1 MVSNIRS
8 VALVVGTRPQIIKSV
23 PIVQAA
29 KAHSNL
35 EISIIHTGQH
45 YDYELSRA
53 FFSEFKLPAPI
64 ANLRVGSER
73 PAMQVARIMARLE
86 PIFLRTRPDI
96 VLVPGDT
103 NSALAAG
110 LTANKCNIPV
120 AHVEAGARSND
131 LTMPE
136 EVNRRVIDHIG
147 STLFTPTET
156 CNQNLRREGIAG
168 DRVVTTGDTMYDLF
182 SQCRARI
189 MARDIDDR
197 LGLSHKGYALLT
209 VHRQRTIEN
218 RKVILGIL
226 KAVLRLRGIKFV
238 LPIHPH
244 TRSRLKDFGLYRKL
258 TRAANVK
265 LIDPVGYFEIIK
277 LASSARLVATDS
289 GGLQKEAFWV
299 GTPCLTLRDSTEWV
313 ETIRRGANFLAGTDE
328 MQIIANVRKVLGR
341 QRRVQV
347 APNPFGD
354 GRASERIIATLLIR
368 RKR

>member
-1 MVSNIRS
+1 
-8 VALVVGTRPQIIKSV
+8 VVGTRPQIIKSA

-64 ANLRVGSER
+64 ANLRVGSEH
-73 PAMQVARIMARLE
+73 PAIQVAKTMARLE
-86 PIFLRTRPDI
+86 PVFLRTGPDI

-110 LTANKCNIPV
+110 LAANKCNIQL
-120 AHVEAGARSND
+120 AHVEAGARCND

-136 EVNRRVIDHIG
+136 EVNRRILDHIG

-156 CNQNLRREGIAG
+156 CNKNLRREGIAR
-168 DRVVTTGDTMYDLF
+168 DRVVSAGDTMYDLF
-182 SQCRARI
+182 SRCRAQI
-189 MARDIDDR
+189 MVNDIDAR

-209 VHRQRTIEN
+209 VHRQGTIEN

-226 KAVLRLRGIKFV
+226 KAVLRLRELQFV

-244 TRSRLKDFGLYRKL
+244 TRSRLAAFGFYRKL

-265 LIDPVGYFEIIK
+265 LINPIGYFETIK

-299 GTPCLTLRDSTEWV
+299 GTPCITLRDSTEWV

-328 MQIIANVRKVLGR
+328 KQILATIRKVLAKP
-341 QRRVQV
+341 RRIRE

-354 GRASERIIATLLIR
+354 GRASERIVATLVT
-368 RKR
+368 